1 MSIIVLKTSYPYTSD
16 AQTEYKL
23 IQNEVEKTTYINKVK
38 EKTEAI
44 AVKTNQPQII
54 KLEFIYPED
63 KETYFYK
70 TLKNEA

>member
-16 AQTEYKL
+16 EQTEYKL

-38 EKTEAI
+38 ENTEAI
-44 AVKTNQPQII
+44 ADKTNKSQII

-63 KETYFYK
+63 KETYLYK